1 VSCLPFGDSWA
12 EGAEMKQ
19 EFEKEGI
26 WYLGEGDSVLFLE
39 LEFLHFFNLENM
51 ILTHTKDFC
60 EEKWP

>member
-1 VSCLPFGDSWA
+1 
-12 EGAEMKQ
+12 MKQ